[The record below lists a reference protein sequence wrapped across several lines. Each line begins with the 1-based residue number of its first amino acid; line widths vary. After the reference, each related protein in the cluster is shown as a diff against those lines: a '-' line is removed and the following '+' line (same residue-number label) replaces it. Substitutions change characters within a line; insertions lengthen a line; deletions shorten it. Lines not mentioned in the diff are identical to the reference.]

1 MIAVDVDVVD
11 AAVVDAVVVDAVVV
25 AVVVVDAVVDVHVV
39 DAVDVDAVDVDAI
52 DVDVDVD
59 VAVAVVDAV
68 VVDFGLPVMRLD
80 QKLSPQQ
87 QMPRKS
93 FASVTHIHTHT
104 QINKQ
109 LHPSRRTNL
118 PTHTQYTHR

>member
-1 MIAVDVDVVD
+1 MIAVV
-11 AAVVDAVVVDAVVV
+11 
-25 AVVVVDAVVDVHVV
+25 
-39 DAVDVDAVDVDAI
+39 
-52 DVDVDVD
+52 VD

-68 VVDFGLPVMRLD
+68 VVVDVVVFGLLVMRLD